1 MKCPYCSQEIPDDSV
16 FCEHCG
22 GAVLDPKHTIP
33 VEAMEGQ
40 AQAATHPSRASRTL
54 AGGQMVTTRTPWG
67 KLPLG
72 VVVGAVTA
80 ALPGVLL
87 LLAAVFFEMT
97 TTAQGSRTGVGLLAL
112 CGGAM
117 VLIGAA
123 VGAVFGGVL
132 GAAGAAIGQKVKG
145 ERGATVG
152 AIVGGV
158 ICGAMAAVGLNLV
171 GSAGP
176 G

>member
-1 MKCPYCSQEIPDDSV
+1 MKCPYCSQEIPDDSA
-16 FCEHCG
+16 FCAHCG
-22 GAVLDPKHTIP
+22 GAVLDPEHTIP

-40 AQAATHPSRASRTL
+40 AQAATHGTRAATPPAGPS
-54 AGGQMVTTRTPWG
+54 TTPKPWR

-72 VVVGAVTA
+72 AVVGAASA

-87 LLAAVFFEMT
+87 LLVAVFADMT

-117 VLIGAA
+117 VLIGAVA
-123 VGAVFGGVL
+123 GAIFGGVL
-132 GAAGAAIGQKVKG
+132 GAAGAAIGQRVKG

-158 ICGAMAAVGLNLV
+158 IGGAMAAVGLNLV
-171 GSAGP
+171 GSATP